1 MKCLPCI
8 RQCQCSCSVCNF
20 HKRRILFL
28 QMEYSKRISPY
39 KMLQLG
45 SGFIW
50 RKISLFFLFF
60 LFNVKLRVFFF
71 QLSR

>member
-28 QMEYSKRISPY
+28 QMEYSNGIFKWNIQMEYSKIISPY

-50 RKISLFFLFF
+50 
-60 LFNVKLRVFFF
+60 
-71 QLSR
+71 